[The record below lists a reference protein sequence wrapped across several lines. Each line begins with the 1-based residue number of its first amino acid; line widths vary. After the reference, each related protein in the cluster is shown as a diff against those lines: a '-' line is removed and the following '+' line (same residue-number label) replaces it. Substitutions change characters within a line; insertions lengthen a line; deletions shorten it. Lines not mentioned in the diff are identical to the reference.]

1 MDLLNSNV
9 PSTLAVAA
17 LIFLV
22 FGPVP
27 LLITDMFS
35 IDINTSWNSRRQKAR
50 LGIGI
55 NCKVLSLLWLW
66 WSLQESEDLIELVRP
81 VIQMEYGDRFNAKA
95 IGSRSWI

>member
-35 IDINTSWNSRRQKAR
+35 IDINTSWNSRRQKLA
-50 LGIGI
+50 
-55 NCKVLSLLWLW
+55 W
-66 WSLQESEDLIELVRP
+66 ELVS
-81 VIQMEYGDRFNAKA
+81 IAKCSHCF
-95 IGSRSWI
+95 GSGGRSRSLRI